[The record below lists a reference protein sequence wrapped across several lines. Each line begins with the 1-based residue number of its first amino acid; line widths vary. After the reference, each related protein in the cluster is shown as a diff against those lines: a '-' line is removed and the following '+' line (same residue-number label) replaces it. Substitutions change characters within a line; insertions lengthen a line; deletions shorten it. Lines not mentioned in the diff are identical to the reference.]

1 MSDSRET
8 SRNTFRYQIL
18 STRPLCY
25 NSGFYLLLLGLSNVG
40 GVDELHHEPLPGLH
54 LPHQEHRPE
63 AALADLVESL
73 IFLHCL
79 SLEASELRDRP
90 RYSYCG
96 KTLTG
101 LVSIKLL
108 HHSLDIRTVNQN
120 KQPQTP
126 LLAYQEKASIIS
138 NQVLGGLFSI

>member
-1 MSDSRET
+1 MSDSKET
-8 SRNTFRYQIL
+8 SRNTFIL
-18 STRPLCY
+18 YIYSLTIFREDRQV
-25 NSGFYLLLLGLSNVG
+25 GFYLLLLGLSNVG
-40 GVDELHHEPLPGLH
+40 GVDELHHEPLSGLL
-54 LPHQEHRPE
+54 LPHQEYRPE
-63 AALADLVESL
+63 TALADLVESL
-73 IFLHCL
+73 VFLHCL
-79 SLEASELRDRP
+79 SLEASDRP

-96 KTLTG
+96 KTLTD